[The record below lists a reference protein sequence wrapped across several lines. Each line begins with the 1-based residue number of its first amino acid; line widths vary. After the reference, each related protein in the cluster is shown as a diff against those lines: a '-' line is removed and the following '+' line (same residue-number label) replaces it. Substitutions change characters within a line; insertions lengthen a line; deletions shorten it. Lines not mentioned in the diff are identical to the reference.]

1 MDTRSVT
8 EALARLGTGDEAAL
22 PELIGLLYRD
32 LHDIARRQL
41 RQERQGHTLG
51 PTALVNEAFLKLSRD
66 IRIDAASR
74 TRFLAAASVSMRR
87 VLVDYARARTRD
99 KRGGGQATVPL
110 DEAEIADLMT
120 VREAEEVLAL
130 EDALSRLEA
139 ADKRSAHVVQLRFY
153 GGFSME
159 EIAES
164 LGVSVK
170 TVQRTWLAARAWLRK
185 EVGHELGEV
194 E

>member
-1 MDTRSVT
+1 VDTRSVT